1 MLAEIAGQQ
10 PGQSFSERLWSS
22 ATSMIK
28 VRPVGYVEG
37 EGADAIVSRIEANLT
52 DGNLKGAATEWD
64 KLPEAGK
71 KAGAAFKASLDARI
85 KVEDLVGSTL
95 SRAIST
101 TEPKG

>member
-1 MLAEIAGQQ
+1 MFTKVFLATAVTAVLSTPMAARAEKIGLAMAQLDT
-10 PGQSFSERLWSS
+10 F
-22 ATSMIK
+22 
-28 VRPVGYVEG
+28 
-37 EGADAIVSRIEANLT
+37 LT
-52 DGNLKGAATEWD
+52 ILKNGTLD
-64 KLPEAGK
+64 AGK